1 MVYGTEY
8 EYEGKTYTIVWGYEH
23 KNNANGAAGRDQNI
37 LDAFDSD
44 SNVKVTGD
52 NITGESI

>member
-23 KNNANGAAGRDQNI
+23 KNNANGSSADGLDQNI
-37 LDAFDSD
+37 LDAFDAD
-44 SNVKVTGD
+44 SNVKVTG
-52 NITGESI
+52 T

>member
-23 KNNANGAAGRDQNI
+23 KNNANGAAGRARTFWMLSMPI
-37 LDAFDSD
+37 P
-44 SNVKVTGD
+44 T
-52 NITGESI
+52 